1 MKSLSVLI
9 GILIIVILVWH
20 ASLSLKEA
28 HHKLPDSSQ
37 FKHPF
42 WVIGTVVGLP
52 NVPLHYRNRFIFKTR
67 QGKFLLDWYGRVP
80 KLKPGERWRLLIEL
94 KPIYSFH
101 NPGEF
106 DYAKFLQRQ
115 GIIAKGYVLP
125 KYYYHRLGWSFWS
138 QALNYCR
145 YRLRERL
152 LRATR
157 GEANQGVMLALVLGD
172 KSGLASKA
180 WQILVKTGTSY
191 FVVISGLHI
200 ALLAGLIFL
209 MLRWTWPII
218 PNLALILPAQ
228 QAAGV
233 AALVAALV
241 YSLLAGFG
249 VPTQR
254 AFITITVIGLARLF
268 ERNISSYRAWFTA
281 LWMVLLWDPLSIY
294 EAGFWLSFLA
304 VWFLLFT
311 YTGRIGS
318 PKIWHKW
325 IYPQWVIFWGILPIS
340 LLYFQQVS
348 LVSLVTNIIA
358 IPMMMLLIIPGA
370 LFGTLLLFIWPS
382 LGGFILHVSSFVM
395 SILWRILEYF
405 AQLNW
410 WGVYLPEP
418 SILLTAL
425 GLLGAILILAPQ
437 AVPARW
443 LGLIFLLPLFIGI
456 HSAPDFGKV
465 EVQALHVPDG
475 KILVLRT
482 RQHVVVEQSNSNNR
496 KAYAVAREILLPYLR
511 SVGLNKVDRWIIV
524 SAYPVNLKTF
534 SQVLAGIKIELF
546 EARHFKNAKN
556 YLIKLCSENESW
568 QWDGVTFNLNNCNL
582 SLPASGK
589 IK

>member
-348 LVSLVTNIIA
+348 LVSLVT
-358 IPMMMLLIIPGA
+358 LIIPGA

-382 LGGFILHVSSFVM
+382 LGSFILHISSFVM

-405 AQLNW
+405 AHLSW

-425 GLLGAILILAPQ
+425 GLLGAILILAPR
-437 AVPARW
+437 AVPAR
-443 LGLIFLLPLFIGI
+443 
-456 HSAPDFGKV
+456 
-465 EVQALHVPDG
+465 
-475 KILVLRT
+475 VLRT